1 MLFRSNKLTP
11 KWLAEKLAS
20 PEQWSV
26 RDRDDITFLIEQK
39 RRELRKTP
47 EHHQPL
53 RRGRE
58 EALAE
63 LEGAMEIYVL
73 SRQPWY
79 PEACR

>member
-1 MLFRSNKLTP
+1 VRNKLNP

-39 RRELRKTP
+39 RRELRTTP
-47 EHHQPL
+47 EHHQQPL

-63 LEGAMEIYVL
+63 LEEAMEIYVL

-79 PEACR
+79 PEASR

>member
-1 MLFRSNKLTP
+1 VRNKLNS

-26 RDRDDITFLIEQK
+26 RDRDDITFFIEQK
-39 RRELRKTP
+39 REEFHRTP

-63 LEGAMEIYVL
+63 LEEAMEINVA
-73 SRQPWY
+73 SRQPW
-79 PEACR
+79 PGSCS